1 VPAFYSPDW
10 VAAFN
15 AAVADLDVSSI
26 DAGPSLAVTDGGFRV
41 AQVVHD
47 VPGAR
52 EIGEIRVVLAL
63 TDGRLAMA
71 LEPAGGPTDDPVN
84 VTLLLSYEDA
94 AALSRGEVDPA
105 TLVGTGRVRVR
116 GDLSVLVA
124 GQALLAAAAPRL
136 AELQATTTY

>member
-1 VPAFYSPDW
+1 MPALYSPEW

-15 AAVADLDVSSI
+15 AAVADLDVSSV

-47 VPGAR
+47 GPGAS
-52 EIGEIRVVLAL
+52 EIRVVLAL
-63 TDGRLAMA
+63 ADGRLAMG
-71 LEPAGGPTDDPVN
+71 LEPTDGPTNDPVN
-84 VTLLLSYEDA
+84 VTLSLSYEDA

-105 TLVGTGRVRVR
+105 ALVGTGRVRVR

-136 AELQATTTY
+136 AELQAATTY

>member
-1 VPAFYSPDW
+1 MPVFYSPEW

-15 AAVADLDVSSI
+15 AAIADLDVSSV

-41 AQVVHD
+41 AHVVHD
-47 VPGAR
+47 GPGDR
-52 EIGEIRVVLAL
+52 EIRVILAL
-63 TDGRLAMA
+63 ADGRLAMG
-71 LEPAGGPTDDPVN
+71 LESADDPTNDPVN
-84 VTLLLSYEDA
+84 VTLSLSYQDA

-124 GQALLAAAAPRL
+124 GQALLAAASSQL
-136 AELQATTTY
+136 AGLQADTAY